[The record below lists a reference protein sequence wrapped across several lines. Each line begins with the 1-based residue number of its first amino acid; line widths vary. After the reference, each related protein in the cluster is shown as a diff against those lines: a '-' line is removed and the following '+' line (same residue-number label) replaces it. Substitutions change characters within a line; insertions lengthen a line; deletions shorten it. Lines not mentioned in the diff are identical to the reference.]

1 MASWWAGIAAKSGSA
16 PSNPGQ
22 PMPPPGLAPPSG
34 TPMTPMS
41 GDGSMPIPGYGF
53 PPTPTGI
60 LLWSSSDYVRSNGYD
75 SSSYARRDGSN
86 SVKNVGDLCR
96 RFVIDRKIR
105 ERKSLGSCRPDFK
118 F

>member
-1 MASWWAGIAAKSGSA
+1 MERDQKMAQWWAEKATASAKSGSVTM
-16 PSNPGQ
+16 NPGQ

-53 PPTPTGI
+53 PPPCTPTGI
-60 LLWSSSDYVRSNGYD
+60 LLWSSSDYARSNGYAAR
-75 SSSYARRDGSN
+75 SNGYVRSYYARRDGSN

-96 RFVIDRKIR
+96 
-105 ERKSLGSCRPDFK
+105 
-118 F
+118 